1 MKIQVRSAGM
11 LAKYLP
17 AGSIKNVVELEV
29 AEAAT
34 PLDVIKQLGMPLD
47 GQYFVA
53 LNGELV
59 SKEERQ
65 RQVADD
71 FPLNTKSVLSPQQHI
86 VGIHLH
92 APAADV

>member
-1 MKIQVRSAGM
+1 MKIQIRSAGV

-17 AGSIKNVVELEV
+17 AGSIKNVAELEV

-34 PLDVIKQLGMPLD
+34 PLDVIKQLGMPID

-59 SKEERQ
+59 TKDERE
-65 RQVADD
+65 RRALATNDKLSIMP
-71 FPLNTKSVLSPQQHI
+71 PLR
-86 VGIHLH
+86 GG
-92 APAADV
+92 

>member
-1 MKIQVRSAGM
+1 MKIQVRSAGA

-17 AGSIKNVVELEV
+17 AGSIMNVVELEI

-34 PLDVIKQLGMPLD
+34 PLDVIKQLGMPIN

-59 SKEERQ
+59 TKNERDC
-65 RQVADD
+65 RTLAANDKLSIMP
-71 FPLNTKSVLSPQQHI
+71 PLR
-86 VGIHLH
+86 GG
-92 APAADV
+92 

>member
-1 MKIQVRSAGM
+1 M

-17 AGSIKNVVELEV
+17 AGSIKNVAELEV

-34 PLDVIKQLGMPLD
+34 PLDVIKQLGMPID

-59 SKEERQ
+59 LKNERE
-65 RQVADD
+65 RRTLAANDKLSIMP
-71 FPLNTKSVLSPQQHI
+71 PLK
-86 VGIHLH
+86 GG
-92 APAADV
+92 

>member
-17 AGSIKNVVELEV
+17 TGSVNNVTELEV

-34 PLDVIKQLGMPLD
+34 PLDVIKQLGMPID

-59 SKEERQ
+59 TKNECER
-65 RQVADD
+65 RALAANDKLSIMP
-71 FPLNTKSVLSPQQHI
+71 PLK
-86 VGIHLH
+86 GG
-92 APAADV
+92 

>member
-1 MKIQVRSAGM
+1 MKIRVRSAGM

-17 AGSIKNVVELEV
+17 AGSVNNVTELEV

-34 PLDVIKQLGMPLD
+34 PFDVIKQLGMPIN

-59 SKEERQ
+59 PKNERE
-65 RQVADD
+65 RRVLTANDKLSIMP
-71 FPLNTKSVLSPQQHI
+71 PLK
-86 VGIHLH
+86 GG
-92 APAADV
+92 

>member
-1 MKIQVRSAGM
+1 M

-17 AGSIKNVVELEV
+17 AGSVKNVVELEV

-34 PLDVIKQLGMPLD
+34 PLDVIKKLGMPID

-59 SKEERQ
+59 PKEECER
-65 RQVADD
+65 RALAANDKLSIMP
-71 FPLNTKSVLSPQQHI
+71 PLK
-86 VGIHLH
+86 GG
-92 APAADV
+92 

>member
-17 AGSIKNVVELEV
+17 AGSIKNVTELEV

-34 PLDVIKQLGMPLD
+34 PLDVIKQLGMPID

-59 SKEERQ
+59 PKDKRER
-65 RQVADD
+65 RTLAANDKLSIMP
-71 FPLNTKSVLSPQQHI
+71 PLKGGKV
-86 VGIHLH
+86 
-92 APAADV
+92 

>member
-17 AGSIKNVVELEV
+17 TGSTKNVAELEV
-29 AEAAT
+29 ADTAT
-34 PLDVIKQLGMPLD
+34 PLDVIKQLGMPID

-59 SKEERQ
+59 PKDERG
-65 RQVADD
+65 RRNLAANDKLSIMP
-71 FPLNTKSVLSPQQHI
+71 PLK
-86 VGIHLH
+86 GG
-92 APAADV
+92 

>member
-17 AGSIKNVVELEV
+17 AGSVNNVTELEV

-34 PLDVIKQLGMPLD
+34 PLDVIKLLGMPID

-59 SKEERQ
+59 PKNKHER
-65 RQVADD
+65 RVLAANDKLSIMP
-71 FPLNTKSVLSPQQHI
+71 PLK
-86 VGIHLH
+86 GG
-92 APAADV
+92 

>member
-1 MKIQVRSAGM
+1 MHMKIQVRSAGV

-17 AGSIKNVVELEV
+17 ADSIKNVAELEV

-34 PLDVIKQLGMPLD
+34 PLDVIKQLGMPIG

-59 SKEERQ
+59 TKDERE
-65 RQVADD
+65 RRTLAANDKLSIMP
-71 FPLNTKSVLSPQQHI
+71 PLK
-86 VGIHLH
+86 GG
-92 APAADV
+92 

>member
-17 AGSIKNVVELEV
+17 AGSIKNVAELEV
-29 AEAAT
+29 PEAAT

-59 SKEERQ
+59 PKNERGH
-65 RQVADD
+65 RTLTTNDKLSIMP
-71 FPLNTKSVLSPQQHI
+71 PLK
-86 VGIHLH
+86 GG
-92 APAADV
+92 